1 MNAFNT
7 KKNNDIDIIGMNI
20 NKFVSAQGKHIFENN
35 FEPLDFI
42 HSIVYPYTMHPIGF
56 NEPLKI
62 ANIGSGKV
70 EKIIKT
76 ANYEIH
82 NFDYVI
88 DGVDIMTS
96 LFNYDQCSF
105 DAVTS
110 TRLFEHIPIK
120 DMIETL
126 YACYSVLKTHG
137 EIFIAV
143 PDIDHMG
150 KLFGG
155 LDKKNDWFQR
165 YNILNSII
173 YHQVTDKNGVLLDSH
188 KTVWNASIMKGFLEF
203 EDNFTNIQIATPIK
217 ISNQQCYVLGI
228 GTKNS

>member
-1 MNAFNT
+1 MDAFKLDDNKPKIT
-7 KKNNDIDIIGMNI
+7 GKQLTSFASNNNI
-20 NKFVSAQGKHIFENN
+20 LEINH
-35 FEPLDFI
+35 EPIEFI
-42 HSIVYPYTMHPIGF
+42 NSMVYPYTRDYQELTRPI
-56 NEPLKI
+56 KI

-70 EKIIKT
+70 EKIIT
-76 ANYEIH
+76 MNNYEIH

-88 DGVDIMTS
+88 DGTDIMTS

-126 YACYSVLKTHG
+126 YACYSVLRPNG
-137 EIFIAV
+137 LIFIAV

-150 KLFGG
+150 KLFGS
-155 LDKKNDWFQR
+155 LDAKSDWFQR

-173 YHQVTDKNGVLLDSH
+173 YHQVTDKNGVLVDSH
-188 KTVWNASIMKGFLEF
+188 KTVWNSTIMQEFLEF
-203 EDNFTNIQIATPIK
+203 EDNFTDIQIATPIR
-217 ISNQQCYVLGI
+217 ISNQNCHVLGI
-228 GTKNS
+228 GTKNP